1 MENSAKNIVDLLH
14 KKLSYE
20 VQGAAFEVRKDFG
33 LAEEKKPRTKQFLAS
48 ISFLLVLISGL
59 FLGSSRAQAAVLF
72 SQAANQDT
80 YEGQS
85 FVVDWYLDTENQS
98 VNVLDLGLKFS
109 PQTLEVVE
117 TSAGNSL
124 LNLWVKNPVA
134 DNQNGTIK
142 LTGGITS
149 GIKDSKVPIF
159 HTVFRAKT
167 AGAAFINLDPASQI
181 LLNDGRGTTTQL
193 KFKNENFNIYPK
205 DFIPVKISST
215 THPDSNAWYAN
226 HDVSINFE
234 TKPEYQYSYSF
245 SSNIELVPDNLPMS
259 VPAEISYP
267 SRPDGIYY
275 FKLNSKK
282 ATDNWQ
288 EAGVYRVQIDS
299 TPPEEFAPEIGTDS
313 SMFDAK
319 PFVSFSTVDK
329 TSGISHYKVKLGAFN
344 TQDSASS
351 PVVLPKIMIGKTIEV
366 TAYDTAGNTRTEKI
380 NYPQGIS
387 PWFLYGGLLILA
399 ILVFFVVK
407 FFNRRDEKK

>member
-1 MENSAKNIVDLLH
+1 M
-14 KKLSYE
+14 
-20 VQGAAFEVRKDFG
+20 RKFTISN
-33 LAEEKKPRTKQFLAS
+33 LQFL
-48 ISFLLVLISGL
+48 IIL
-59 FLGSSRAQAAVLF
+59 FALFVSTKAHAAILF

-80 YEGQS
+80 YEGQT

-193 KFKNENFNIYPK
+193 KFKNETFNIYPK

-215 THPDSNAWYAN
+215 THPDSNSWYTN

-234 TKPEYQYSYSF
+234 TKQEYQYSYSF
-245 SSNIELVPDNLPMS
+245 SSNIELVPDNQPMA

-267 SRPDGIYY
+267 NRPDGIYY

-282 ATDNWQ
+282 GTDNWT

-319 PFVSFSTVDK
+319 QFVSFSTVDK
-329 TSGISHYKVKLGAFN
+329 TSGISHYKVKFGVLQTKDF
-344 TQDSASS
+344 ASS
-351 PVVLPKIMIGKTIEV
+351 PYVLPKFVIGKTIEV
-366 TAYDTAGNTRTEKI
+366 IAYDNAGNTRLEKI
-380 NYPQGIS
+380 NYENGI
-387 PWFLYGGLLILA
+387 PLWEFILELLIL
-399 ILVFFVVK
+399 LVLVTVVVK
-407 FFNRRDEKK
+407 FYKRRK